1 MPAESGRVRPQIDD
15 RVKDTTTNAS
25 HQLGLLRRRPL
36 EMHAPDGALLPG
48 LGEARL
54 RDFRQQ
60 PVGGEF
66 TLAMEAREET
76 ARIHHGLEVDAN
88 DAG

>member
-1 MPAESGRVRPQIDD
+1 
-15 RVKDTTTNAS
+15 
-25 HQLGLLRRRPL
+25 
-36 EMHAPDGALLPG
+36 MHAPDGALLPG

-60 PVGGEF
+60 PAGGEF
-66 TLAMEAREET
+66 TLAMKAREET
-76 ARIHHGLEVDAN
+76 ARVHHGLEVDAN